1 MSERLHDAAVEPLPR
16 RRELIRAAGA
26 TLVLL
31 VTPCARAFA
40 AAGAGVLAVRVW
52 PAADYTRVAI
62 ESRLP
67 LKFSHFT
74 VKNPERLVVDME
86 GVEFN
91 SVLDSLSTK
100 ISADDPNIKLLRAG
114 RFKPGVVRLV
124 MELKQEVRPQVFVL
138 PPVGEYGHRLVLDV
152 YPLEPP
158 DLLAQLIEKFDVQ
171 SQATNPP
178 GSVSERPPQ
187 LQGPA
192 QAPSQAQAEP
202 RQERSRSG
210 KPVVDRLVTIMLD
223 PGHGGEDPGA
233 VGRSGSYEKNI
244 TLSIARRLKAK
255 IDAEPNMRAVL
266 TRDTDFFV
274 PLQMRVQKARRIQ
287 ADLFVSIHA
296 DAFTRPDANGSS
308 VFALSESG
316 ASSSAARYLAQKEN
330 AADMIGGVNIDVKDP
345 MLARTLL
352 DLSQTA
358 TISDSL
364 KLGRAVLD
372 EIGGINRLHK
382 PQVEQAGFAVLKA
395 PDIPSILVETA
406 FISNPEE
413 ERRLNDEA
421 YQNKMAEAIIAG
433 IRKYFAKNPPLA
445 KSRLVKAY

>member
-1 MSERLHDAAVEPLPR
+1 MSERTSNRPRAFASR
-16 RRELIRAAGA
+16 RRDLIRAAGA
-26 TLVLL
+26 SLVLM
-31 VTPCARAFA
+31 VTPFGRAL
-40 AAGAGVLAVRVW
+40 AAGASVLAVRVW

-67 LKFSHFT
+67 LKYSHFT

-91 SVLDSLSTK
+91 SVLESLSNK
-100 ISADDPNIKLLRAG
+100 ISPDDPNIKLLRAG

-124 MELKQEVRPQVFVL
+124 MELKQEVKPQVFVL

-152 YPLEPP
+152 YPMEPP
-158 DLLAQLIEKFDVQ
+158 DLLAQLLEKFD
-171 SQATNPP
+171 
-178 GSVSERPPQ
+178 
-187 LQGPA
+187 
-192 QAPSQAQAEP
+192 APSQPGSGAPPAGQNAAVAGERPGAPNAEV
-202 RQERSRSG
+202 RTERARSG

-233 VGRSGSYEKNI
+233 IGRGGSYEKNI
-244 TLSIARRLKAK
+244 TLAVARRLKAK

-266 TRDTDFFV
+266 TRDTDYFV
-274 PLQMRVQKARRIQ
+274 PLNMRVQKARRIQ

-330 AADMIGGVNIDVKDP
+330 AADLVGGVNIDVKDP

-382 PQVEQAGFAVLKA
+382 PQVEQAGFAVLKS
-395 PDIPSILVETA
+395 PDIPSILIETA

-413 ERRLNDEA
+413 ERKLNDEN
-421 YQNKMAEAIIAG
+421 YQNKMAEAIIVG

-445 KSRLVKAY
+445 KSRLARAD

>member
-1 MSERLHDAAVEPLPR
+1 MSERFPDSVCGPLQR
-16 RRELIRAAGA
+16 RRDLIRAAGA
-26 TLVLL
+26 SLVLL
-31 VTPCARAFA
+31 VTPGARALA
-40 AAGAGVLAVRVW
+40 AAGTSVLAVRVW

-67 LKFSHFT
+67 LKFSQFT

-100 ISADDPNIKLLRAG
+100 ISPDDPNIKLLRAG

-171 SQATNPP
+171 TQSAAPSPAANEKPAP
-178 GSVSERPPQ
+178 ASVQGEPRPERPR
-187 LQGPA
+187 G
-192 QAPSQAQAEP
+192 
-202 RQERSRSG
+202 G
-210 KPVVDRLVTIMLD
+210 KPIVDRLVTIMLD
-223 PGHGGEDPGA
+223 PGPGGEDPGA
-233 VGRSGSYEKNI
+233 VGRGGSYEKTI
-244 TLSIARRLKAK
+244 TLSIAKRLKAK

-266 TRDTDFFV
+266 TRDTDYFV

-345 MLARTLL
+345 ALARTLL

-364 KLGRAVLD
+364 KLGRAVL
-372 EIGGINRLHK
+372 EELGGINRLHK